1 MDPVRFWLRFSHDVN
16 GSHKHNSLFSIFF
29 QCHVENIGE
38 QLQADHHGKKGKNAH
53 NLGRW
58 VHVGC
63 TLGALWPI
71 DGLQL
76 PPWLTGKW
84 NELKSSTSFQPVDMR
99 GNPHLGDL
107 RTRVLSSSA
116 WWDDPWRATRWPY
129 CKTHLWTVGAQK
141 TPACYWYRGGSS
153 DGKDAGSKDVLGVSF
168 TRTWCSGCSVSLSRL
183 DQPSMIWFLS
193 RFQTCDLAPSFHHF
207 SR

>member
-1 MDPVRFWLRFSHDVN
+1 MQVDASRYEEKSQVTDSDWTNTRQNESLR
-16 GSHKHNSLFSIFF
+16 IFF
-29 QCHVENIGE
+29 FEVYISALKQLTTSQPPLLFGNIHLWVISSVSWDTWSPLLLLRALLWANSSPSTACLHCLHSPRSCAMRWATG
-38 QLQADHHGKKGKNAH
+38 
-53 NLGRW
+53 GRP
-58 VHVGC
+58 H
-63 TLGALWPI
+63 I
-71 DGLQL
+71 
-76 PPWLTGKW
+76 
-84 NELKSSTSFQPVDMR
+84 
-99 GNPHLGDL
+99 HLGFI
-107 RTRVLSSSA
+107 RHT
-116 WWDDPWRATRWPY
+116 
-129 CKTHLWTVGAQK
+129 LWTVGAQK